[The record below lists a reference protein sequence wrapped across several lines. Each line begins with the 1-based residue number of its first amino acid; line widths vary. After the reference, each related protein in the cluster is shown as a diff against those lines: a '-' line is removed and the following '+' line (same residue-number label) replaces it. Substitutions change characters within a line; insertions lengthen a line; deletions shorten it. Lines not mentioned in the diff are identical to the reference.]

1 MIIRKLRLQ
10 RAWSQE
16 QLAQHSGLNVR
27 TIQRLERGQKA
38 SLESLKSL
46 AAVFEVPLEA
56 LQQEMDMNST
66 MDKQTDAA
74 IEERLQPMSNDER
87 AAIEYVKEVK
97 GFYSNLVTMAIIL
110 PLLYLLNLMT
120 SPGYMWIWWVVLGW
134 GGGLV
139 LHAISV
145 FEPFNLF
152 GANWEKRQ
160 IEKRL
165 KRRL

>member
-1 MIIRKLRLQ
+1 MIRKLRLQ

-16 QLAQHSGLNVR
+16 QLAVHSGLNVR

>member
-1 MIIRKLRLQ
+1 MIRKLRLQ

-74 IEERLQPMSNDER
+74 IEERLLPMSNDER

-97 GFYSNLVTMAIIL
+97 GFYSNLVTMAIML

>member
-1 MIIRKLRLQ
+1 MIRKLRLQ

-46 AAVFEVPLEA
+46 ASVFEVPLEA
-56 LQQEMDMNST
+56 LQQEMDMSIT
-66 MDKQTDAA
+66 MDKQTDEAVNESLA
-74 IEERLQPMSNDER
+74 PISSDER
-87 AAIEYVKEVK
+87 AAIEYVKELK
-97 GFYSNLVTMAIIL
+97 GFYSNLVTMAIVL
-110 PLLYLLNLMT
+110 PLLYLLNLMI
-120 SPGYMWIWWVVLGW
+120 SPGYMWVWWVVLGW

-145 FEPFNLF
+145 FEPFSLF
-152 GANWEKRQ
+152 GASWEKCQ